1 MSLLLAYLVKK
12 ITVLYLSIGMNYSEE
27 DYPRSKMIRFMI
39 RFNKFISVFIY
50 HERSFFYIDDFY
62 EGDGNEIKQEG
73 TDWYGTAVQAF
84 WDKIEAD

>member
-39 RFNKFISVFIY
+39 RFNKFINTIFHPQLKYISLIVFL
-50 HERSFFYIDDFY
+50 FDF
-62 EGDGNEIKQEG
+62 
-73 TDWYGTAVQAF
+73 
-84 WDKIEAD
+84 